1 MLEWKE
7 AVMIGKTLRRC
18 SICQRYTAAYLVED
32 PHLGTLHLCH
42 ACWTAHQE
50 SVNAAAH
57 STGVPGRAQAEA
69 LLAEGESLN
78 PGPWVGH
85 SRWVAEAAIRL
96 AAHLPGLDPDTAFS
110 LGLLHDIGRREGP
123 SDMRHALD
131 GYRYLSGLGYGQAAQ
146 ICLTHSHPIR
156 NIHAAAGQWD
166 IPPEEF
172 RFVQTYLERVDYK
185 DYDRLIQL
193 CDALALPDGLCLI
206 EKRLVD
212 VALRHGFNEYTL
224 DKWRAFLQLQRD
236 FERILGQSVYTFLP
250 RVIENT
256 FGVNSSHKI

>member
-1 MLEWKE
+1 MSER
-7 AVMIGKTLRRC
+7 TLHRC
-18 SICQRYTAAYLVED
+18 SICKKYAAAYLVED
-32 PHLGTLHLCH
+32 PCLGELRLCH
-42 ACWTAHQE
+42 TCWQARQE
-50 SVNAAAH
+50 AASAAAH

-85 SRWVAEAAIRL
+85 SRWVAEAAGRL
-96 AAHLPGLDPDTAFS
+96 AAHLPGLDADTAHA

-131 GYRYLSGLGYGQAAQ
+131 GYRYLAGLGYGQAAQ
-146 ICLTHSHPIR
+146 ICLTHSHPLR
-156 NIHAAAGQWD
+156 DIHAAAGQWD
-166 IPPEEF
+166 VSVDEL
-172 RFVQTYLERVDYK
+172 RFVQAYLGHVVYT

-212 VALRHGFNEYTL
+212 VALRHGFNECTL
-224 DKWRAFLQLQRD
+224 DKWRAFMQLQHD
-236 FERILGQSVYTFLP
+236 FEEKLGQSIYALLP
-250 RVIENT
+250 GVVENT
-256 FGVNSSHKI
+256 FR